1 VENQAIARAL
11 RIGQEQP
18 VVVTRYIVQDSV
30 EQVGTPLE
38 KKTYTNLNRICKRC
52 KITKERRLTWS
63 MGKVYYAVYVKIYML
78 PLYTNGTATH
88 YYHMTGDTSILESR
102 LLSHAKDCSAVG
114 GLIPLPRWSH
124 VNFFRVPEPSVSA
137 LHLPSCLA
145 D

>member
-52 KITKERRLTWS
+52 KITKERRLIWS
-63 MGKVYYAVYVKIYML
+63 MGKVYYAFYVKIYML

-102 LLSHAKDCSAVG
+102 LLWHAKDCSAVG
-114 GLIPLPRWSH
+114 GLIPPP
-124 VNFFRVPEPSVSA
+124 VT
-137 LHLPSCLA
+137 
-145 D
+145 